1 VSELVERLREQAQE
15 IAAANHYG
23 WGNTMQEA
31 ANRIEELER
40 RVRYYE
46 FQNDADKIMTNQKQ
60 RIEELEREV
69 AELRRSGGEP
79 KLLGHQCEHC
89 GGTGIE
95 P

>member
-46 FQNDADKIMTNQKQ
+46 FQNDAT
-60 RIEELEREV
+60 
-69 AELRRSGGEP
+69 
-79 KLLGHQCEHC
+79 KL
-89 GGTGIE
+89 
-95 P
+95 